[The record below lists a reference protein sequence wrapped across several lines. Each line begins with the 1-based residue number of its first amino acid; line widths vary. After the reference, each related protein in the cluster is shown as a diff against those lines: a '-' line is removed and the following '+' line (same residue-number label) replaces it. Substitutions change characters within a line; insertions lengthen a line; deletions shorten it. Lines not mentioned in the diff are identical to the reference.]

1 MAVEVKTAAKFEAGI
16 PKALFSSRVV
26 PNSTATRYAAAADGK
41 RFLMSKAGDEESDFA
56 PFQVVL
62 NWKPGR
68 Q

>member
-1 MAVEVKTAAKFEAGI
+1 
-16 PKALFSSRVV
+16 
-26 PNSTATRYAAAADGK
+26 
-41 RFLMSKAGDEESDFA
+41 MSKAGDEESDFA